1 MIKWIKKRIDD
12 FVWWVTDDMNI
23 FYVILV
29 LVVLLWIG
37 TAIYVLATGGTIKA
51 PKTQPII
58 YLPLMR

>member
-29 LVVLLWIG
+29 LDVFVGLFIG
-37 TAIYVLATGGTIKA
+37 LFIGVEGK
-51 PKTQPII
+51 
-58 YLPLMR
+58 

>member
-29 LVVLLWIG
+29 LDVLLWIG
-37 TAIYVLATGGTIKA
+37 TIYVLVNI
-51 PKTQPII
+51 
-58 YLPLMR
+58 

>member
-1 MIKWIKKRIDD
+1 MIKWIKKRVDD

-37 TAIYVLATGGTIKA
+37 TAIYILTTDGSVSRVHR
-51 PKTQPII
+51 
-58 YLPLMR
+58 YDNR